1 MSNNEVQERWL
12 PVPGYEGLYEVSDQG
27 RVRSF
32 DRYIKHWR
40 GGNALLKGRILKPI
54 ADNKKRERGYLRVGL
69 YPAPRQLQVHQVH
82 VLVLTAFVGPRP
94 DGMVCCHHNGVSTDN
109 RLENLRWDTISA
121 NAIDDLRNGANR
133 NATKTHCVNGHEF
146 NASNTQMVGPDRKHR
161 NCRECAR
168 ISKRARYVPAVRRTH
183 CSEGHELTTE
193 NVYKAPDGHRICR
206 TCRNAKQRAYRQ
218 A

>member
-1 MSNNEVQERWL
+1 MSNNEVVHERWL

-32 DRYIKHWR
+32 DRYINHWR
-40 GGNALLKGRILKPI
+40 GGKALLKGRILKPI

-94 DGMVCCHHNGVSTDN
+94 DGMVCCHYNGIPTDN

-121 NAIDDLRNGANR
+121 NALDDLRNGANQ
-133 NATKTHCVNGHEF
+133 NAIKTHCANGHEYTPE
-146 NASNTQMVGPDRKHR
+146 NTRLAGPRKYRLCRQCDSLR
-161 NCRECAR
+161 NKAEYAANREKHSAANR
-168 ISKRARYVPAVRRTH
+168 
-183 CSEGHELTTE
+183 
-193 NVYKAPDGHRICR
+193 
-206 TCRNAKQRAYRQ
+206 RAYLKRKE
-218 A
+218 AALRAAKSGAES